1 MDWTLNSGRPIWL
14 QLKEQIAVGIVTGE
28 YAPGSKLPSVRD
40 LALKAGVNPNTMQRA
55 LTELERDGLAQS
67 MGTMGR
73 VVTEDMEIINE
84 LRKTFARDLVM
95 QYLKGMERLGYS
107 AADAYKELGEWLHE

>member
-1 MDWTLNSGRPIWL
+1 MDWKLNSDRPIWL
-14 QLKEQIAVGIVTGE
+14 QLKEQIAIGIVTGE
-28 YAPGSKLPSVRD
+28 YPPGSKLPSVRD

-73 VVTEDMEIINE
+73 VVTDDHGKIDR
-84 LRKTFARDLVM
+84 LRKQFAQELIK
-95 QYLKGMERLGYS
+95 QYLMGMQRLGY
-107 AADAYKELGEWLHE
+107 DAKEAYHEMEEWIHA

>member
-1 MDWTLNSGRPIWL
+1 MDWTLSSGRPIWL

-28 YAPGSKLPSVRD
+28 YPPGSKLPSVRD

-67 MGTMGR
+67 MGTVGR
-73 VVTEDMEIINE
+73 IVTEDKGKLSE
-84 LRKTFARDLVM
+84 LRKSFAQDIIK
-95 QYLKGMERLGYS
+95 QYLSGMERLGYT
-107 AADAYKELGEWLHE
+107 AAEAYQELGEWIHE

>member
-1 MDWTLNSGRPIWL
+1 MDWKLNSDRPIWL

-28 YAPGSKLPSVRD
+28 YPPGSKLPSVRD

-73 VVTEDMEIINE
+73 VVTNDHEKINQ
-84 LRKTFARDLVM
+84 LRKNFAQELVH
-95 QYLKGMERLGYS
+95 QYLSGMKRLGY
-107 AADAYKELGEWLHE
+107 DAVEAYREMEEWIHD